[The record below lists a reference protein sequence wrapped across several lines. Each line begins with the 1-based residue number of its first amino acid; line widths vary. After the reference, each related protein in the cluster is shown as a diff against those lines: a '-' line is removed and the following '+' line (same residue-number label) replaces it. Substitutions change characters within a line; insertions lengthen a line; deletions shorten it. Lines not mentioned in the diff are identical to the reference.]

1 MAISTRLVE
10 YAFTAKS
17 FEGLLA
23 VDGAKSGKRPA
34 VLISHAWAGRGPV
47 EEFYAKRLAEL
58 GYAGFALD
66 LYGKGVFGRTTQ
78 ECQALMTPL
87 SSDRP
92 LLQARLLHVVDVV
105 RGLPEVDAARIAVMG
120 FCFGGFCALDVARTG
135 ADIKGAA
142 SFHGL
147 FAPPGNAKGKKIK
160 AKVIAFHG
168 WDDPMVKPDDVKA
181 FGAEMT
187 EAGADWQLHAY
198 GGVMHAFTNPEAND
212 PAFGTVYDKRAAD
225 RAWASFVH
233 FLGECFA

>member
-1 MAISTRLVE
+1 MPINERQIDYDRE
-10 YAFTAKS
+10 GKI

-23 VDGAKSGKRPA
+23 VDDRSPGKRPA
-34 VLISHAWAGRGPV
+34 VVISHAWAGRGPV
-47 EEFYAKRLAEL
+47 EEGYARRIASL

-87 SSDRP
+87 ASDRP

-105 RGLPEVDAARIAVMG
+105 RGLPEVDAAKIVVMG
-120 FCFGGFCALDVARTG
+120 FCFGGLSALDVARTG

-147 FAPPGNAKGKKIK
+147 FAAPSNTKGKMIK

-212 PAFGTVYDKRAAD
+212 PSFGTVYDKRAAD